1 MPLPQGMLLWK
12 VWPSFAICRGSL
24 GSSCKSLSGRC
35 YLHASQLSETE
46 PLPFIMPHKV
56 QTSPSR
62 NFQLRCKARPQHGHQ
77 QFADHFQPPRNQEP
91 MNLNVWSP
99 ATPGCALC
107 QTQSGRHGWHA
118 TAGPE
123 PSQHSC
129 AGSSANSQTICS
141 TSIPLHKPGTKL
153 YFKESNFRN
162 KNSLCPVRE
171 GRGRE
176 VTSNKGLLCAR
187 GHTHDTAISLYYIW
201 ICVYSCVH
209 LLYVLCIYAHTW
221 QELCTMIPL
230 LYTGIIPNLCA
241 HICPQDT
248 KKIHTTT

>member
-1 MPLPQGMLLWK
+1 MLLWK
-12 VWPSFAICRGSL
+12 AWPSFAICRGSL

-46 PLPFIMPHKV
+46 PLPFIMPHQV

-77 QFADHFQPPRNQEP
+77 QFAEYFQPLRNQEEP
-91 MNLNVWSP
+91 VNLNICSP

-123 PSQHSC
+123 PSPHSC
-129 AGSSANSQTICS
+129 AGSSANSQTVCS
-141 TSIPLHKPGTKL
+141 TSSPLPTPGAKL
-153 YFKESNFRN
+153 YFKERNFRS

-171 GRGRE
+171 GKGKE
-176 VTSNKGLLCAR
+176 VTSNKGLLCAQ
-187 GHTHDTAISLYYIW
+187 AS
-201 ICVYSCVH
+201 
-209 LLYVLCIYAHTW
+209 
-221 QELCTMIPL
+221 
-230 LYTGIIPNLCA
+230 
-241 HICPQDT
+241 
-248 KKIHTTT
+248 HTTLL